1 MSTFEV
7 KEEFYL
13 DGKPV
18 KLLSGAVH
26 YFRLVKEYW
35 EDCLYN
41 LKAMGFNTVETYI
54 PWNIH
59 EPEEGIFDFDGN
71 KDVECFVRLAGELGL
86 HVILRPSPFICA
98 EWEFGGL
105 PPWLL
110 RYGDMKVRTNTP
122 LFLGKVEAYYK
133 ELFRRIAP
141 LQATC
146 GGPVIMMQ
154 VENEYGS
161 FGNDKEYLRA
171 IKRLME
177 ENGAQVPLFTSDG
190 AWDAALE
197 AGSLIEDGV
206 LATANFGSRSGENLD
221 VLEAFFRRNGR
232 RWPLMCMEFWDGWF
246 NRWKEK
252 IITRDPADLA
262 MEVAEL
268 LKRAS
273 INLYMFQGGTNFGFY
288 NGCSARGYTDLPQ
301 ITSYNYDALMT
312 EWGEPTAK
320 FYQVRQVVR
329 KMFPHLKTMEPRDRK
344 RIAYGQAVPTGQV
357 SLFSC
362 VDSLAECQKSAVP
375 LSMEEA
381 GSGYGYMFYRTH
393 VRGYNKKMKVKAVQA
408 SDRVQYY
415 LNRVFEGTHYQNNSG
430 EELELYFKEDNEL
443 ALLVENRGRVNYG
456 YKLQAPTQKKGIRT
470 GVMVDIHFESGWEQY
485 ALDFKNIEELDFSG
499 DWIRDTPSFYRYE
512 FQAEECADTFLNCRE
527 LGKGV
532 AFINGFNLGRYWSEG
547 PVQYLY
553 IPAPLLKKGRN
564 EIIIFETEGR
574 IADTLT
580 LEEQPVYVD
589 VG

>member
-1 MSTFEV
+1 MAP
-7 KEEFYL
+7 
-13 DGKPV
+13 D
-18 KLLSGAVH
+18 VH
-26 YFRLVKEYW
+26 
-35 EDCLYN
+35 
-41 LKAMGFNTVETYI
+41 
-54 PWNIH
+54 
-59 EPEEGIFDFDGN
+59 
-71 KDVECFVRLAGELGL
+71 
-86 HVILRPSPFICA
+86 
-98 EWEFGGL
+98 
-105 PPWLL
+105 
-110 RYGDMKVRTNTP
+110 
-122 LFLGKVEAYYK
+122 
-133 ELFRRIAP
+133 
-141 LQATC
+141 
-146 GGPVIMMQ
+146 
-154 VENEYGS
+154 
-161 FGNDKEYLRA
+161 
-171 IKRLME
+171 
-177 ENGAQVPLFTSDG
+177 
-190 AWDAALE
+190 
-197 AGSLIEDGV
+197 GV
-206 LATANFGSRSGENLD
+206 L
-221 VLEAFFRRNGR
+221 
-232 RWPLMCMEFWDGWF
+232 GWLVQPV
-246 NRWKEK
+246 EGK

-443 ALLVENRGRVNYG
+443 ALLVENMGRVNYG
-456 YKLQAPTQKKGIRT
+456 YKLQAPTQKRESERESWSISILKADGNSMPWILRISKNWIFPGTGSGIRLPFT
-470 GVMVDIHFESGWEQY
+470 GMNSRLRNVPTHF
-485 ALDFKNIEELDFSG
+485 
-499 DWIRDTPSFYRYE
+499 
-512 FQAEECADTFLNCRE
+512 
-527 LGKGV
+527 
-532 AFINGFNLGRYWSEG
+532 
-547 PVQYLY
+547 
-553 IPAPLLKKGRN
+553 
-564 EIIIFETEGR
+564 
-574 IADTLT
+574 
-580 LEEQPVYVD
+580 
-589 VG
+589 